1 MPIRVKLPY
10 KWPLAI
16 DIVRSGFRAHWD
28 KRLLQLFQE
37 LYRGLGPN
45 IEQTLLGGT
54 GFVTIDPE
62 NIETMLSTRF
72 EGKSIIVGQAVNPL
86 MALL

>member
-1 MPIRVKLPY
+1 MPINVKLPY

-16 DIVRSGFRAHWD
+16 DIVKKGFRAHWD

-37 LYRGLGPN
+37 LYHGLGPN
-45 IEQTLLGGT
+45 IEQTLLGST

-72 EGKSIIVGQAVNPL
+72 GGTSIAGGRGVGVINIAS
-86 MALL
+86 

>member
-1 MPIRVKLPY
+1 MPIKVKLPY

-16 DIVRSGFRAHWD
+16 DIVRKGFKAHWD
-28 KRLLQLFQE
+28 KQLLQLFQE
-37 LYRGLGPN
+37 LYHGLGPN

-72 EGKSIIVGQAVNPL
+72 EGKSIPDGWRVSYINIAS
-86 MALL
+86 

>member
-1 MPIRVKLPY
+1 MPIKVKLPY

-16 DIVRSGFRAHWD
+16 DIVRKGFD
-28 KRLLQLFQE
+28 
-37 LYRGLGPN
+37 RGLGPN

-72 EGKSIIVGQAVNPL
+72 EGKPILIDQAVNSINGL
-86 MALL
+86 W